1 MTTGNLFMTQW
12 KTTYTYYLHIVSTD
26 DNDDDSDDDDDN
38 EYKVLELKSNAMI
51 SEGIVSSV
59 MIIPSF
65 SLNNN
70 P

>member
-1 MTTGNLFMTQW
+1 M
-12 KTTYTYYLHIVSTD
+12 STD